1 MSASPKDNTS
11 DTPLNRFAF
20 QHFDQECDFGIEN
33 EEGERIRK
41 RKKPGR
47 KPNPPSLQER
57 RAQNRAAQKAF
68 REREQQRKMEKEK
81 QWQDF
86 HLEISDL
93 KDQLAIAQFETRY
106 LKACVLHLTL
116 SSLVHRGSVP
126 HIWTESR
133 IIPSNSNGEY
143 KNPLFKTYHENVKD
157 EVHQIPALL
166 DMLLE
171 NKCVVDFDKALFA
184 TTQNNTFSNFMKKKG
199 DTSPELLI
207 ASYES
212 YIKDDIITLNKNS
225 QEPRRNFPKE
235 NRKRAKISPV
245 QTAET
250 IDQDM
255 SLKKEIQQPSPPEDT
270 MSPVQQYTHLDDA
283 SSPRVQLKPQS
294 QPIPQTTQQPYIP
307 QPTTNSQT
315 ITIQRKPL
323 VGVIYEPPL
332 LKTSEDFVNMPSSQA
347 LHILRLQ
354 LKLGS
359 ILGNMTPAALLPT
372 ALQRVIPHDLRID
385 YVPGASIRDRMILFQ
400 GYYDID
406 ECFDYLTQK
415 SVFMGGDVRDSR
427 NWEVDPK
434 YSMQFWFISHLLVD
448 QSYDDFM
455 DNDDANILRKEY
467 VGDDS
472 DDSDEDNNGEH
483 ISAER
488 STASTR
494 KSFRRSRRNGTSFLK

>member
-1 MSASPKDNTS
+1 
-11 DTPLNRFAF
+11 
-20 QHFDQECDFGIEN
+20 
-33 EEGERIRK
+33 
-41 RKKPGR
+41 
-47 KPNPPSLQER
+47 
-57 RAQNRAAQKAF
+57 
-68 REREQQRKMEKEK
+68 
-81 QWQDF
+81 
-86 HLEISDL
+86 
-93 KDQLAIAQFETRY
+93 
-106 LKACVLHLTL
+106 
-116 SSLVHRGSVP
+116 
-126 HIWTESR
+126 
-133 IIPSNSNGEY
+133 
-143 KNPLFKTYHENVKD
+143 
-157 EVHQIPALL
+157 
-166 DMLLE
+166 
-171 NKCVVDFDKALFA
+171 
-184 TTQNNTFSNFMKKKG
+184 
-199 DTSPELLI
+199 
-207 ASYES
+207 
-212 YIKDDIITLNKNS
+212 
-225 QEPRRNFPKE
+225 
-235 NRKRAKISPV
+235 
-245 QTAET
+245 
-250 IDQDM
+250 
-255 SLKKEIQQPSPPEDT
+255 

-494 KSFRRSRRNGTSFLK
+494 KSFRRSRKNGTSFLK

>member
-1 MSASPKDNTS
+1 MSTSPKHYSN

-33 EEGERIRK
+33 EEGERVRK

-86 HLEISDL
+86 RLEIKDL

-133 IIPSNSNGEY
+133 IIPSNNHGEY

-184 TTQNNTFSNFMKKKG
+184 TTQNSTFSNFLKKKG

-212 YIKDDIITLNKNS
+212 YIKEDVITLNKNS

-235 NRKRAKISPV
+235 NRKKAKITSVQLEEPVDQVMSP
-245 QTAET
+245 A
-250 IDQDM
+250 
-255 SLKKEIQQPSPPEDT
+255 KEIQQPSPPEDN
-270 MSPVQQYTHLDDA
+270 MSPVQQYMHTDDT
-283 SSPRVQLKPQS
+283 PRVQLNPQA
-294 QPIPQTTQQPYIP
+294 QPTPQQPTIQQPYNIP
-307 QPTTNSQT
+307 QATNSQA
-315 ITIQRKPL
+315 ITVQRKPL
-323 VGVIYEPPL
+323 VGVLYEPPL

-359 ILGNMTPAALLPT
+359 ILGNMTPAALLP
-372 ALQRVIPHDLRID
+372 
-385 YVPGASIRDRMILFQ
+385 
-400 GYYDID
+400 
-406 ECFDYLTQK
+406 
-415 SVFMGGDVRDSR
+415 
-427 NWEVDPK
+427 
-434 YSMQFWFISHLLVD
+434 SM
-448 QSYDDFM
+448 
-455 DNDDANILRKEY
+455 
-467 VGDDS
+467 
-472 DDSDEDNNGEH
+472 
-483 ISAER
+483 
-488 STASTR
+488 
-494 KSFRRSRRNGTSFLK
+494 